1 MRLLLFTLLLSVQFV
16 LGQTTIAYTSF
27 EELTAVGGKYV
38 DSLDAATDH
47 ALVNHANQPYV
58 NYTSTGGELG
68 FSSYYYNTRNDVG
81 LTDGD
86 YVGVTN
92 YTGAVGSYPDGSN
105 GFQLSDCDGKME
117 TTFDEVNLSG
127 HTSAYVSI
135 ASFVQETGWESDDE
149 IRMWVVV
156 DGGTEIDLLNTAGSD
171 IDDLGIEDAW
181 DTLEV
186 ALTGYSTATLKVSLD
201 CNSGDEALYIDNIQF
216 TEESISAIEPVSDHK
231 VVKQYK
237 LYSNYPNPFNPTTT
251 LKFDVPQ
258 NTRNVELS
266 IYNIL
271 GVKVKTLYSGS
282 VNAGQYTSVWDGTN
296 EAGEVMPS
304 GVYFATLKTENFSQ
318 TIKMMLMK

>member
-1 MRLLLFTLLLSVQFV
+1 
-16 LGQTTIAYTSF
+16 
-27 EELTAVGGKYV
+27 
-38 DSLDAATDH
+38 
-47 ALVNHANQPYV
+47 
-58 NYTSTGGELG
+58 
-68 FSSYYYNTRNDVG
+68 
-81 LTDGD
+81 
-86 YVGVTN
+86 
-92 YTGAVGSYPDGSN
+92 
-105 GFQLSDCDGKME
+105 
-117 TTFDEVNLSG
+117 
-127 HTSAYVSI
+127 
-135 ASFVQETGWESDDE
+135 
-149 IRMWVVV
+149 
-156 DGGTEIDLLNTAGSD
+156 
-171 IDDLGIEDAW
+171 
-181 DTLEV
+181 
-186 ALTGYSTATLKVSLD
+186 
-201 CNSGDEALYIDNIQF
+201 QF